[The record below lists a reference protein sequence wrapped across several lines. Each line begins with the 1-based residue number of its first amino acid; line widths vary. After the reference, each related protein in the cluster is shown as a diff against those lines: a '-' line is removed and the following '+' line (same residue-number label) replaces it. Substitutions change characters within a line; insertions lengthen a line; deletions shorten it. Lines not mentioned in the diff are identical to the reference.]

1 MASKPF
7 PPRKLGTPADVHIK
21 QGQTIVLHDGAN
33 IIARMVAQKD
43 TRFFTAWL
51 AIVGPESEVNATVA
65 SLNLK

>member
-1 MASKPF
+1 MAKEL
-7 PPRKLGTPADVHIK
+7 PPRKLGTPADVLIK
-21 QGQTIVLHDGAN
+21 QGQVLVLHDGSK
-33 IIARMVAQKD
+33 IIARMNAQKD